1 MMATPR
7 MGYGGG
13 KHQQQNRPSDPLLG
27 NDIRMQV
34 AVRVRP
40 VEKGDANLSVDDSIV
55 RCGAKEFAFD
65 NVFTG
70 DQQTIYEAFGR
81 PMLQDAI
88 LGYNTCLFA
97 YGQTGSGKTFTLQ
110 GLPGAGLPATAEPR
124 PELEGVLPRFLREL
138 SAYRKSKLIKY
149 PSSRIHITMSIL
161 EIYNEEVRDLLG
173 SKGDKVQRPTL
184 AEDPETKQVVVCGA
198 SEIQIEGSEHALE
211 LLKVGVAARETAP
224 TQMNDLSSR
233 SHMILIL
240 TLKQRGPDD
249 SPGWLASNIKFVD
262 LAGSECLGRTG
273 AEGSRR
279 REGAH
284 INKSLLALGKAL
296 SSFST
301 GSQMSDMRGTL
312 RESKLTRLLSEN
324 FGGNSRTRMLA
335 MVSPLTSN
343 EAQTAS
349 TLSYANRAKNI
360 KLHATQNKLKEAEA
374 NKVKQLQ
381 AIVESTRGE
390 LEAIKVELETTRDQ
404 VRDLE
409 AERNEMAVDL
419 EVLQQEKEKVE
430 KARIDSELARE
441 EAYSAM
447 NIQKMAAQQLR
458 EQLTQDRVERDR
470 LQSRV
475 TEVEARN
482 VELEAENADITEQL
496 AREREAADRRLAQKR
511 VRSVSKSRR
520 SGSTEHARSLRE
532 QNHLNQQLQ
541 RAELTQDY
549 LKEDILSTKQQAETT
564 EMLRRTAV
572 AQSHSLQAQLA
583 GVSKELR
590 EEKRKSEQ
598 LKTMLTREAKRP
610 GSPMERRAAA
620 THALSRNTSQSRIGT
635 PMTRTDSEYVGG
647 GLG

>member
-1 MMATPR
+1 MMTTPR
-7 MGYGGG
+7 LCSGGVR
-13 KHQQQNRPSDPLLG
+13 HQQQNRPSDPSLG
-27 NDIRMQV
+27 TDIRMQV

-40 VEKGDANLSVDDSIV
+40 AEKGGDATLSVNDTIV
-55 RCGAKEFAFD
+55 KCGTKEYVFD

-110 GLPGAGLPATAEPR
+110 GMPGAGLPSNMEAK
-124 PELEGVLPRFLREL
+124 PELEGILPRFLKEL
-138 SAYRKSKLIKY
+138 AAYRKSKLIKY

-173 SKGDKVQRPTL
+173 PQTERGEKGQRPTL
-184 AEDPETKQVVVCGA
+184 AEDPETKQVIVCGA
-198 SEIQIEGSEHALE
+198 SEIQIDSSEHALE

-240 TLKQRGPDD
+240 TLKQRGPED

-301 GSQMSDMRGTL
+301 GSQMNDMRGTL

-335 MVSPLTSN
+335 MISPLNVN
-343 EAQTAS
+343 EAQTSS
-349 TLSYANRAKNI
+349 TLSYATRAKSI

-390 LEAIKVELETTRDQ
+390 LEAIKVELETTKEQ

-409 AERNEMAVDL
+409 AERNEMAVGL
-419 EVLQQEKEKVE
+419 EVLQQEKEVVE

-447 NIQKMAAQQLR
+447 NAQKLAAQQFR

-470 LQSRV
+470 LQSLV

-482 VELEAENADITEQL
+482 VELEEANADIAEQL

-511 VRSVSKSRR
+511 VRSVSKPRR
-520 SGSTEHARSLRE
+520 SGSTEQGRTLRE
-532 QNHLNQQLQ
+532 QTQLNQQLQ

-549 LKEDILSTKQQAETT
+549 LKEDILSTKQQVETT

-572 AQSHSLQAQLA
+572 AQSHNLQAQLA
-583 GVSKELR
+583 GVTKELR
-590 EEKRKSEQ
+590 EERKKSEQ
-598 LKTMLTREAKRP
+598 LKTMLTRETKRP
-610 GSPMERRAAA
+610 NVCLRR
-620 THALSRNTSQSRIGT
+620 IFF
-635 PMTRTDSEYVGG
+635 
-647 GLG
+647 